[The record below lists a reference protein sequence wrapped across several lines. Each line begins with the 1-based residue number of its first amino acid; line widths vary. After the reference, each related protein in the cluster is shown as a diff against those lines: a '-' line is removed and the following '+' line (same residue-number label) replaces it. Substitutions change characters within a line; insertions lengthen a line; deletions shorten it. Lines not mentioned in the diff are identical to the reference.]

1 MMKISISFS
10 FSCQYHDEPKNV
22 VLLENPR
29 SKLQLGM
36 SELDT
41 NAEGG
46 RKEESELNTRELMN

>member
-1 MMKISISFS
+1 MKISI
-10 FSCQYHDEPKNV
+10 CQYHDEPKNV

-29 SKLQLGM
+29 SKMQLGM